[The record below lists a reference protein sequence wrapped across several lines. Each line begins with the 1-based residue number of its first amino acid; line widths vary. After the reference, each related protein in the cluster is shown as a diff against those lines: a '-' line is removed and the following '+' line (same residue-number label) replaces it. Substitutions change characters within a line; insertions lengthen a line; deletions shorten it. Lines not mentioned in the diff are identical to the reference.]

1 MIQDSL
7 KLMSGK
13 FGGGFYIRYIQDDV
27 KKIGWLQLILRYEDE
42 SYKTVIL
49 YKNSFKETS
58 TENDGIYNETKP
70 KNNKDSKYIISWDG
84 FTGSNTDWYM
94 LEKYSSPN
102 MPIPGKILWK
112 LIHKNYESI
121 PIVKI
126 HKTLSIEG
134 MYYEMAKLAIAYSK
148 MQDYS
153 FMNDK
158 DRYFIPDYAF
168 KKLALEN
175 NYTLNDIR
183 CSFDMLAL
191 IKG

>member
-1 MIQDSL
+1 M
-7 KLMSGK
+7 
-13 FGGGFYIRYIQDDV
+13 
-27 KKIGWLQLILRYEDE
+27 
-42 SYKTVIL
+42 

-183 CSFDMLAL
+183 CSFDMLGL
-191 IKG
+191 FIKDKGNGYQYSKKVKGERKRFYVIKKNIYEGNGKIR